1 MRNEI
6 VVKLE
11 NVKKIYKLGETE
23 INALNGVSLEIK
35 KNEFVS
41 IMGPSGCGKSTMLH
55 IIGCL
60 DVPTSGKLMINN
72 KDISKLSD
80 DELAEI
86 RNKEIGFVF
95 QFYYLQE
102 NLTSIENVELPMI
115 FAGMNED
122 ERKKR
127 AVELLKIVGLE
138 KRMYSYPRQLSGGER
153 QRIAIARALAN
164 NPSLILADE
173 PTGNLD
179 SKSGEEIMKLF
190 KKLNSLGNTIV
201 VVTHDKV
208 IASHTSRIIKLKD
221 GKIIGEVRK

>member
-35 KNEFVS
+35 RNEFVS

-72 KDISKLSD
+72 KDVSKLSD

-127 AVELLKIVGLE
+127 AAELLKIVGLE
-138 KRMYSYPRQLSGGER
+138 KRMYSYPRELSGGER